1 MRRSWIPFRRTICAA
16 LLVSLAIAAA
26 VVAHADEPSE
36 IRVANPKVIVPE
48 SWENATAYLVLQNK
62 GKTARKI
69 VGGRCSGC
77 DGIEIRRAVFRD
89 GRMES
94 EKLEEMEIPAGGAV
108 AFVPRGLSLSLVGLN
123 EVEEGATVA
132 FELEFADGEKLPVE
146 AVAVLE

>member
-1 MRRSWIPFRRTICAA
+1 MRRPRIPSRRTICAA
-16 LLVSLAIAAA
+16 LLVSLALAAT

-69 VGGRCSGC
+69 VGGSCSGC
-77 DGIEIRRAVFRD
+77 DGVEIRRAVFRD

-94 EKLEEMEIPAGGAV
+94 EKLDEMEIPAGGAV

-132 FELEFADGEKLPVE
+132 FEIEFADGEKLPVE